1 MLNKTP
7 FFEIIL
13 FNFEAILKLFCFVKQ
28 FMKLKDTDI
37 LFWETQTLNSFFL
50 VQDLLELELLYRYI
64 EKNQEHNLV

>member
-1 MLNKTP
+1 
-7 FFEIIL
+7 
-13 FNFEAILKLFCFVKQ
+13 
-28 FMKLKDTDI
+28 MKLKDTDI